1 MENRKSVNNIDK
13 MILKK
18 KTNYDVIERKDLELN
33 NIREKT
39 NDIKTD
45 SIKQF
50 IYSNKNIPKVWKT
63 KKNFK
68 NLVLQ
73 IFADDDNF
81 IKYLGNNTE
90 YDSNITTN
98 TNTKRPMTSKLE
110 ERKIKNLSFNRY
122 QPPKRKIRMSINPQ
136 TEMENIF
143 DDLKEKYPIKNK
155 LIQLFPY
162 YNFDEKKSDKKI
174 SYSFNNYSRL
184 KNSKLVENSVAK
196 KKLRKIKKMEKNIYN
211 NLFPINKFNT
221 PIATRMSKN
230 QNIDFEYKRKNRI
243 KLMQKELNDPKV
255 FNLLNSLNLYGPYFS
270 YCPYC
275 YEKNIDFYKNIGK
288 KQCISLL
295 NYIKDDNN
303 KQMELRET
311 KFRKNLK
318 QNTNFF

>member
-1 MENRKSVNNIDK
+1 MFP
-13 MILKK
+13 KK

-39 NDIKTD
+39 NYIKTD

-155 LIQLFPY
+155 LIQLFPF
-162 YNFDEKKSDKKI
+162 YNFDEKKSEKKI

-211 NLFPINKFNT
+211 NLFPINKFNI
-221 PIATRMSKN
+221 PIATRISKN
-230 QNIDFEYKRKNRI
+230 QNIDFEYKYKILWGVLYNLIESIRI
-243 KLMQKELNDPKV
+243 ASIYLQAFLPETSEKIFNMINTKILSKIKE
-255 FNLLNSLNLYGPYFS
+255 NSEN
-270 YCPYC
+270 
-275 YEKNIDFYKNIGK
+275 
-288 KQCISLL
+288 
-295 NYIKDDNN
+295 
-303 KQMELRET
+303 
-311 KFRKNLK
+311 
-318 QNTNFF
+318 

>member
-13 MILKK
+13 MIPKK

-73 IFADDDNF
+73 IFADDNNF

-143 DDLKEKYPIKNK
+143 DDLKENYPMKNK
-155 LIQLFPY
+155 FI
-162 YNFDEKKSDKKI
+162 
-174 SYSFNNYSRL
+174 
-184 KNSKLVENSVAK
+184 
-196 KKLRKIKKMEKNIYN
+196 
-211 NLFPINKFNT
+211 
-221 PIATRMSKN
+221 
-230 QNIDFEYKRKNRI
+230 
-243 KLMQKELNDPKV
+243 
-255 FNLLNSLNLYGPYFS
+255 
-270 YCPYC
+270 
-275 YEKNIDFYKNIGK
+275 
-288 KQCISLL
+288 
-295 NYIKDDNN
+295 
-303 KQMELRET
+303 
-311 KFRKNLK
+311 
-318 QNTNFF
+318 

>member
-13 MILKK
+13 MIPKK

-122 QPPKRKIRMSINPQ
+122 QPPKRKIRM
-136 TEMENIF
+136 
-143 DDLKEKYPIKNK
+143 
-155 LIQLFPY
+155 
-162 YNFDEKKSDKKI
+162 
-174 SYSFNNYSRL
+174 
-184 KNSKLVENSVAK
+184 
-196 KKLRKIKKMEKNIYN
+196 
-211 NLFPINKFNT
+211 
-221 PIATRMSKN
+221 
-230 QNIDFEYKRKNRI
+230 
-243 KLMQKELNDPKV
+243 
-255 FNLLNSLNLYGPYFS
+255 
-270 YCPYC
+270 
-275 YEKNIDFYKNIGK
+275 
-288 KQCISLL
+288 
-295 NYIKDDNN
+295 
-303 KQMELRET
+303 
-311 KFRKNLK
+311 
-318 QNTNFF
+318 

>member
-1 MENRKSVNNIDK
+1 MENRKSLNNIDK
-13 MILKK
+13 MIPKK

-155 LIQLFPY
+155 LLQLFPY

-184 KNSKLVENSVAK
+184 KNSKLVENSVTK

-243 KLMQKELNDPKV
+243 KLMQKEL
-255 FNLLNSLNLYGPYFS
+255 S
-270 YCPYC
+270 YL
-275 YEKNIDFYKNIGK
+275 IFY
-288 KQCISLL
+288 
-295 NYIKDDNN
+295 
-303 KQMELRET
+303 
-311 KFRKNLK
+311 
-318 QNTNFF
+318 